1 MGNSINWQNTTLY
14 EILKPV
20 IKIEGVSRN
29 GFIIMTL
36 LQPTKCG
43 NFSLQLFKIV
53 KINNNYDK
61 NQYTVWG
68 TLGTLRDPSGLLE
81 TLREPLN
88 IHAPLG
94 TDKLESQLMGK
105 NF

>member
-1 MGNSINWQNTTLY
+1 M
-14 EILKPV
+14 
-20 IKIEGVSRN
+20 IKKTKTQFRGLW
-29 GFIIMTL
+29 GL
-36 LQPTKCG
+36 L
-43 NFSLQLFKIV
+43 
-53 KINNNYDK
+53 
-61 NQYTVWG
+61 
-68 TLGTLRDPSGLLE
+68 DPSGLLE

>member
-1 MGNSINWQNTTLY
+1 MIKKTKTQFRALWGLLETLWDSWR
-14 EILKPV
+14 P
-20 IKIEGVSRN
+20 
-29 GFIIMTL
+29 F
-36 LQPTKCG
+36 
-43 NFSLQLFKIV
+43 
-53 KINNNYDK
+53 
-61 NQYTVWG
+61 G
-68 TLGTLRDPSGLLE
+68 TLGDPSGLLE